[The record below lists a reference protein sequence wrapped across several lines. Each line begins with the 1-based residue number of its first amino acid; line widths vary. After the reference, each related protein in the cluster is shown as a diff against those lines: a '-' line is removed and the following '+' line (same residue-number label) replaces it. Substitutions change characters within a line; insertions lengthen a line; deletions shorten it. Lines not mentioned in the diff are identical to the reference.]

1 RTLPLLRGGRRW
13 DQPELWPGAV
23 LARGSD
29 RGSGFG
35 LVPEHQGPR
44 QPPRHAHL
52 RGGRERLRPGKS
64 ADHLMRRQDRDTT
77 ELEDL
82 RRENERLRSGLTLL
96 EAERTQD
103 TRLFTRTELRAYCSA
118 KLGSRVYRGVD
129 GVVSDVFDIV
139 SDATRLY
146 GKDAVRKALYLDD

>member
-1 RTLPLLRGGRRW
+1 
-13 DQPELWPGAV
+13 
-23 LARGSD
+23 
-29 RGSGFG
+29 
-35 LVPEHQGPR
+35 
-44 QPPRHAHL
+44 
-52 RGGRERLRPGKS
+52 GGRERLRPGKS

-82 RRENERLRSGLTLL
+82 RRENERLRSRLTLL

-118 KLGSRVYRGVD
+118 ELGSRVYRGVD

-139 SDATRLY
+139 SDATRLTEKMPFARHY
-146 GKDAVRKALYLDD
+146 IWMTN